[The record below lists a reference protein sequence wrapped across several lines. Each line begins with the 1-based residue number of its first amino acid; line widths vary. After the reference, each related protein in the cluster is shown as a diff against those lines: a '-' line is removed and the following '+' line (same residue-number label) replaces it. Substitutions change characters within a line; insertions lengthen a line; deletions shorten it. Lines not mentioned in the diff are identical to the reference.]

1 MTLAR
6 SLLVYRV
13 LAYIVGVMLIIVF
26 CTIPFS
32 GVEQVVGPIHGV
44 LYIVYLAAA
53 LNLVIRARLGLWTL
67 VAMVTARLGALRGL
81 RGGALGDT
89 PGDRGHRQ
97 VVTGRTT
104 PEARRPATARFPGRY
119 TEEVPKP

>member
-1 MTLAR
+1 MKMTLER
-6 SLLVYRV
+6 SLLAYRI

-32 GVEQVVGPIHGV
+32 SVEQVVGPIHGA

-67 VAMVTARLGALRGL
+67 IAMVTAGWVPFVAFVVERWV
-81 RGGALGDT
+81 T
-89 PGDRGHRQ
+89 PR
-97 VVTGRTT
+97 V
-104 PEARRPATARFPGRY
+104 TARIAAP
-119 TEEVPKP
+119 

>member
-13 LAYIVGVMLIIVF
+13 LAYTVGLMLIIVF

-44 LYIVYLAAA
+44 LYLLYLAAA
-53 LNLVIRARLGLWTL
+53 LNLVARARLGLWTL
-67 VAMVTARLGALRGL
+67 VAMVTAGWVPFVAFVVERWV
-81 RGGALGDT
+81 T
-89 PGDRGHRQ
+89 PRVRA
-97 VVTGRTT
+97 RAAT
-104 PEARRPATARFPGRY
+104 P
-119 TEEVPKP
+119 